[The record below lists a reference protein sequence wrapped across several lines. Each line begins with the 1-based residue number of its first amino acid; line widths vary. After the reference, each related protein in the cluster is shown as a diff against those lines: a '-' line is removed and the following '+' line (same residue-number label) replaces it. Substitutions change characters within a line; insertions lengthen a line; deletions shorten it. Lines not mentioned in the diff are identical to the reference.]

1 MDPLGVSV
9 ELGQDDSLHCF
20 ATVAEVSQGAGEVSA
35 VDSFAVVAA
44 AAVDGER
51 NRDPRDGRKARML
64 GSVRQQR

>member
-35 VDSFAVVAA
+35 VDSFAAV